1 MLRNYET
8 LKLHRSSNNSS
19 EMKQARLGYKHA
31 TEEQEI
37 HV

>member
-1 MLRNYET
+1 
-8 LKLHRSSNNSS
+8 
-19 EMKQARLGYKHA
+19 MKQARLGYKHN